1 LPVSA
6 YTEQLETSLL
16 NRGHG
21 DEDLSALARIV
32 REQSGLE

>member
-1 LPVSA
+1 
-6 YTEQLETSLL
+6 L